1 MKQITGIT
9 DDDKKILVSVLE
21 MVNPQ
26 SVTTI
31 KDLRQIDKICSAIEQ
46 AVDSIDLE
54 DADFEFLKKRVQSF
68 TGWVPKARKQII
80 NLVERLGL

>member
-1 MKQITGIT
+1 MQRLTVT

-31 KDLRQIDKICSAIEQ
+31 KDLRQIDKICTAIE
-46 AVDSIDLE
+46 ATGDVIELE
-54 DADFEFLKKRVQSF
+54 DADFDFLKSRVQAF
-68 TGWVPKARKQII
+68 TGWVPKARRQILD
-80 NLVERLGL
+80 LVGKLGL